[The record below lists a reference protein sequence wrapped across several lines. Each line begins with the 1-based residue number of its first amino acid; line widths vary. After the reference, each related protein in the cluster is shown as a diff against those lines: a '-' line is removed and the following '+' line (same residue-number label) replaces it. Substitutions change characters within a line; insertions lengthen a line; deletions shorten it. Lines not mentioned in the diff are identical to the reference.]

1 MALLNIWTFLFGSL
15 ALLWLLEGARVL
27 WGMSRLP
34 TLRGVCPLADE
45 ACPRVSILVA
55 ARDAADELLE
65 ALPTLLDQEYPQ
77 CEVVVIDD
85 RSSDATVRVLDDFKT
100 KYINL
105 KVANVTHLAPGWIGK
120 PHALARAY
128 EESTG
133 DWLVFTDAD
142 VHIAPDGLRRVMTLA
157 KDYQELLTALAKV
170 RSQHVTIE

>member
-1 MALLNIWTFLFGSL
+1 
-15 ALLWLLEGARVL
+15 
-27 WGMSRLP
+27 
-34 TLRGVCPLADE
+34 
-45 ACPRVSILVA
+45 VA